1 MAKNLNL
8 IIKEKDQCIEELKER
23 EFNLLED
30 LNGCRQRGWMLEAR
44 IAELEKE
51 VESLEGDKKAL
62 LQENVELLLQMKTIL
77 KEANKDGIQ

>member
-30 LNGCRQRGWMLEAR
+30 LNACRQRGWMLEAR
-44 IAELEKE
+44 ITELEKE
-51 VESLEGDKKAL
+51 VESLEGENKAL
-62 LQENVELLLQMKTIL
+62 LKENIELLHQIRTIL
-77 KEANKDGIQ
+77 KEDK